1 MLASGRQR
9 PYDVDVPNYTTPG
22 VYIEEIPS
30 GVRPI
35 EAVSTS
41 VLGIVG
47 VTLAGTVSGA
57 TKVTSWQ
64 GFIDAFGRTDPGSFT
79 AEAVWGFFHNGG
91 SEAWVVKVPH
101 PTVPTGVPESTTH
114 DPDAVLARVLV
125 EGIESLDGSSPVD
138 VLICPDML
146 MVHDDRLRGSV
157 IEAMTR
163 FAERHL
169 RFAIVDLPAIG
180 DDQELVDWR
189 LKHATSTFA
198 AGYAP
203 HMEIVHLDPGVPEP
217 TRFVPPSGTV
227 AGIYARIDERR
238 GVWKAPAGTSSGVQ
252 GVVGLGETYT
262 DSRQDL
268 LNPNAV
274 NVLREFSGRGIL
286 VWGARTLS
294 SDPEWRYVSVRR
306 LANMIERSV
315 VQDTQWVVFEPNDE
329 PLWTSVRAS
338 IESFLVGLWTDGGLA
353 GSKPG
358 AAFFV
363 KVGLG
368 ETMTP
373 SDVSDGRLIITI
385 GFAPLKPAEFT
396 VIHITHKLSGV

>member
-1 MLASGRQR
+1 
-9 PYDVDVPNYTTPG
+9 VPEFVSPG
-22 VYIEEIPS
+22 VYIEEVPS
-30 GVRPI
+30 SVRPI

-101 PTVPTGVPESTTH
+101 PTVPDGIPEAEAH
-114 DPDAVLARVLV
+114 DSDTVLAKVLV
-125 EGIESLDGSSPVD
+125 EGIESLDDSSPVD

-157 IEAMTR
+157 IKAMAR

-169 RFAIVDLPAIG
+169 RFAIIDLPALA
-180 DDQELVDWR
+180 DDQALVDWR
-189 LKHATSTFA
+189 LKYATSSFGA
-198 AGYAP
+198 AYAP
-203 HMEIVHLDPGVPEP
+203 HVEIVHLDPGVTEP
-217 TRFVPPSGTV
+217 TRIVPPSGII
-227 AGIYARIDERR
+227 AGVYATIDERR
-238 GVWKAPAGTSSGVQ
+238 GVWKAPAGVE
-252 GVVGLGETYT
+252 VRRVAGLDETYT
-262 DSRQDL
+262 DTRQDI

-294 SDPEWRYVSVRR
+294 SDPEWKYVSVRR
-306 LANMIERSV
+306 LANMIERSI
-315 VQDTQWVVFEPNDE
+315 VQSTQWVVFEGNDE
-329 PLWTSVRAS
+329 PLWASVRAS
-338 IESFLVGLWTDGGLA
+338 VERFLVGLWRDGA
-353 GSKPG
+353 FPGSKPE

-363 KVGLG
+363 RVGLG
-368 ETMTP
+368 ETMTQA
-373 SDVSDGRLIITI
+373 DIDDGRLNIVI

-396 VIHITHKLSGV
+396 IVRITHRLAGV

>member
-1 MLASGRQR
+1 
-9 PYDVDVPNYTTPG
+9 VPEFVSPG
-22 VYIEEIPS
+22 VYIQEVPS

-35 EAVSTS
+35 DAVSTS

-64 GFIDAFGRTDPGSFT
+64 GFIDAFGRTDPDSFT

-101 PTVPTGVPESTTH
+101 PTVPDGIPEAEAH
-114 DPDAVLARVLV
+114 DSDTVLARVLV
-125 EGIESLDGSSPVD
+125 EGIESLDDSSPVD

-180 DDQELVDWR
+180 DDQKLVDWR
-189 LKHATSTFA
+189 LKYATSSFA
-198 AGYAP
+198 AAYAP
-203 HMEIVHLDPGVPEP
+203 QTEIVHLDPGVPEP
-217 TRFVPPSGTV
+217 TRFVPPSGTI
-227 AGIYARIDERR
+227 AGVYARIDERR
-238 GVWKAPAGTSSGVQ
+238 GVWKAPAGTASGVQ

-262 DSRQDL
+262 DTRQDL

-294 SDPEWRYVSVRR
+294 SDPEWKYVSVRR

-315 VQDTQWVVFEPNDE
+315 VQSTQWVMFERNDE
-329 PLWTSVRAS
+329 PLWGGVRAS
-338 IESFLVGLWTDGGLA
+338 VDSFLQGMWQDGALI
-353 GSKPG
+353 GSKPE

-368 ETMTP
+368 ETMTQA
-373 SDVSDGRLIITI
+373 DIDNGRLNIVI

-396 VIHITHKLSGV
+396 IVRITHQLSGV

>member
-1 MLASGRQR
+1 M
-9 PYDVDVPNYTTPG
+9 PNNMIPG

-91 SEAWVVKVPH
+91 SEAWVLKVPH
-101 PTVPTGVPESTTH
+101 PTVPDGIPEAATH

-189 LKHATSTFA
+189 LKYATSAFA
-198 AGYAP
+198 AAYAP
-203 HMEIVHLDPGVPEP
+203 HVEIVHLDPGVPEP
-217 TRFVPPSGTV
+217 TRFVPPSGVV
-227 AGIYARIDERR
+227 AGVYAKVEERR
-238 GVWKAPAGTSSGVQ
+238 GVWRAPAGVEVE
-252 GVVGLGETYT
+252 GVVGLGEVYT
-262 DSRQDL
+262 DIRQDL
-268 LNPNAV
+268 LNPAAV
-274 NVLREFSGRGIL
+274 NVIRDFPQRGIMI
-286 VWGARTLS
+286 WGARTLS

-306 LANMIERSV
+306 LASMIERSITRG
-315 VQDTQWVVFEPNDE
+315 TQWVVFEPNDE
-329 PLWTSVRAS
+329 PLWTAVKSS
-338 IESFLVGLWTDGGLA
+338 IEDFLFDLWKSGALV
-353 GSKPG
+353 GSKPKD
-358 AAFFV
+358 AFFV
-363 KVGLG
+363 RVGHG
-368 ETMTP
+368 ETMTQT
-373 SDVSDGRLIITI
+373 DIDDGRLIITI
-385 GFAPLKPAEFT
+385 GFVPLKPAEFT
-396 VIHITHKLSGV
+396 IVTITYRLSGV

>member
-1 MLASGRQR
+1 MPRFS
-9 PYDVDVPNYTTPG
+9 TPE

-30 GVRPI
+30 GVQSI

-79 AEAVWGFFHNGG
+79 AEAVWGFIHNGG

-101 PTVPTGVPESTTH
+101 PTVPDGTPEAGSH
-114 DPDAVLARVLV
+114 DADAALARVLV
-125 EGIESLDGSSPVD
+125 EGIESLDGSTPVD

-157 IEAMTR
+157 IEAMAR
-163 FAERHL
+163 FAERNL
-169 RFAIVDLPAIG
+169 RFAIVDLPRIG

-189 LKHATSTFA
+189 LKHATSSFA
-198 AGYAP
+198 AAYAP
-203 HMEIVHLDPGVPEP
+203 QTEIVHLDPGVAEP
-217 TRFVPPSGTV
+217 TRFVPPSGSV

-238 GVWKAPAGTSSGVQ
+238 GVWNAPAGSATEVQ

-262 DSRQDL
+262 DTRQDL
-268 LNPNAV
+268 LNPHAV

-294 SDPEWRYVSVRR
+294 SDPEWKYISVRR

-315 VQDTQWVVFEPNDE
+315 VHGTQWVVFEGNDE
-329 PLWTSVRAS
+329 PLWASVRAS
-338 IESFLVGLWTDGGLA
+338 IESFLLGLWRDGA
-353 GSKPG
+353 FPGSKPE

-363 KVGLG
+363 SVGLG
-368 ETMTP
+368 ETMTQA
-373 SDVSDGRLIITI
+373 DIDDGYLNIVI
-385 GFAPLKPAEFT
+385 GFAHLKPAEFI
-396 VIHITHKLSGV
+396 VIRITHRISGA

>member
-1 MLASGRQR
+1 
-9 PYDVDVPNYTTPG
+9 VPEFVSPG
-22 VYIEEIPS
+22 VYIQEVPS

-35 EAVSTS
+35 DAVSTS

-64 GFIDAFGRTDPGSFT
+64 GFIDAFGRTDPDSFT

-101 PTVPTGVPESTTH
+101 PTVPDGIPEAEAH
-114 DPDAVLARVLV
+114 DSDTVLARVLV
-125 EGIESLDGSSPVD
+125 EGIESLDDSSPVD

-180 DDQELVDWR
+180 DDQKLVDWR
-189 LKHATSTFA
+189 LKYATSSFA
-198 AGYAP
+198 AAYAP
-203 HMEIVHLDPGVPEP
+203 QTEIVHLDPGVPEP
-217 TRFVPPSGTV
+217 TRFVPPSGTI
-227 AGIYARIDERR
+227 AGVYARIDERR
-238 GVWKAPAGTSSGVQ
+238 GVWKAPAGTASGVQ

-262 DSRQDL
+262 DTRQDL

-294 SDPEWRYVSVRR
+294 SDPEWKYVSVRR

-315 VQDTQWVVFEPNDE
+315 VQSTQWVMFERNDE
-329 PLWTSVRAS
+329 PLWGGVRAS
-338 IESFLVGLWTDGGLA
+338 VDSFLQGMWQDGALI
-353 GSKPG
+353 GSKPE

-368 ETMTP
+368 ETMTQA
-373 SDVSDGRLIITI
+373 DIDNGRLNIVI

-396 VIHITHKLSGV
+396 IVRITYQLSGV